1 MNYTFHPHAEKEL
14 KEIEDHYNNL
24 TDGLGDRFLGEI
36 EVTISSI
43 QKFPDG
49 WPLLSAPIRHCR
61 LNKFPYELIYY
72 VKSGQVHIL
81 AVTCIIAADLVIG
94 HTALEHKSKTRCPNF
109 LSGAESESSGGVSA
123 EGALG

>member
-24 TDGLGDRFLGEI
+24 TDRLGDRFLGEI
-36 EVTISSI
+36 EVTISRI

-81 AVTCIIAADLVIG
+81 AVMHHRRRPGYWTYR
-94 HTALEHKSKTRCPNF
+94 T
-109 LSGAESESSGGVSA
+109 
-123 EGALG
+123 

>member
-36 EVTISSI
+36 EGTISRI
-43 QKFPDG
+43 QKFPNG
-49 WPLLSAPIRHCR
+49 WPLLAAPIRHCR

-81 AVTCIIAADLVIG
+81 AVMHHRRRPGYWTYRI
-94 HTALEHKSKTRCPNF
+94 
-109 LSGAESESSGGVSA
+109 
-123 EGALG
+123 